1 MTWTPEELTLYSST
15 EEIVLTVA
23 HGRRVLRRGRRVWVV
38 REGDDLYVRSL
49 GGHASDWYRSARIHR
64 KGTVRAAGLRR
75 NVVFEPADPG
85 TRERV
90 DAAYRLKYGHYA
102 AAFLDT
108 VTGDQAA
115 STTLRLVPCATRTQ
129 APACS
134 AAALPAGRGSRIRS
148 PLGPAGRWH
157 ALFERQRRQE
167 EKA

>member
-1 MTWTPEELTLYSST
+1 MDS
-15 EEIVLTVA
+15 
-23 HGRRVLRRGRRVWVV
+23 RRVDAVLLHRGDRPDGRA
-38 REGDDLYVRSL
+38 RQACAEARPEGLGGARGDDLYVRSL

-108 VTGDQAA
+108 VTGDEAA
-115 STTLRLVPCATRTQ
+115 STTLRLVPCTTRTQ
-129 APACS
+129 ASACS

-157 ALFERQRRQE
+157 ALFERPRRQE